1 MIRLVF
7 NIRLGVCLKRGSLG
21 GTSPP
26 GIEKGAFIVA
36 VHSKTYATPSF
47 TGA

>member
-7 NIRLGVCLKRGSLG
+7 NLRLGVRLKRGGLG
-21 GTSPP
+21 GTWPP

-36 VHSKTYATPSF
+36 VHSKTYAMPSF
-47 TGA
+47 TEA

>member
-7 NIRLGVCLKRGSLG
+7 YFRLGVRIKRGGSG
-21 GTSPP
+21 GTTPQ

-47 TGA
+47 TEA

>member
-7 NIRLGVCLKRGSLG
+7 YFRLGVRLKRGGLVR
-21 GTSPP
+21 TSPQ

-47 TGA
+47 TET